1 MFEWPSTQL
10 WPNRHTH
17 HVQTVVHSVNLCD
30 GRFSYSLVGKP
41 RLSILDL
48 FFGKCVANF
57 SGNWWHMA
65 RVGAPYF
72 WCCHIVEIKDD
83 HNAICIVL
91 WCTMAEW
98 WWGIIGKVGGAPC
111 ASMHWSDLHCT
122 LPCNALMWTSLQYI
136 NFLLQFSTIR
146 SNKSVNCTM
155 HM

>member
-1 MFEWPSTQL
+1 MLQFNRSTGNL
-10 WPNRHTH
+10 LNIWRSVGWNLSCYIRPGI
-17 HVQTVVHSVNLCD
+17 VVTFREARTLHFWL
-30 GRFSYSLVGKP
+30 
-41 RLSILDL
+41 I
-48 FFGKCVANF
+48 FGKCVANF

-136 NFLLQFSTIR
+136 NFLLQFWTIR